1 MQDLASRSYARAS
14 KERLMSKA
22 GKNTQHKAALRRIEE
37 LEWELDLTSKM
48 LVHKSRETHKL
59 MWKLNQ
65 ALALIP
71 ERKARIIR

>member
-1 MQDLASRSYARAS
+1 
-14 KERLMSKA
+14 MSKA
-22 GKNTQHKAALRRIEE
+22 GKNAKYHAALRRIEE

-48 LVHKSRETHKL
+48 FVHKSRETHKL

-71 ERKARIIR
+71 GRRL